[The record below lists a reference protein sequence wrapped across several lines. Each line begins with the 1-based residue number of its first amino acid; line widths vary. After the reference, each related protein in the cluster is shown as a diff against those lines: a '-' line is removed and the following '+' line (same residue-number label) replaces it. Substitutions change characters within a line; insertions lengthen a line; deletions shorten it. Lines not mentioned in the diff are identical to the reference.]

1 MDTKEDDR
9 QGPEV
14 VGIYEDVYAEAGFGE
29 KTVPATPFKSILDRG
44 GNNPDGGFLNNFVS
58 VD

>member
-1 MDTKEDDR
+1 MDNTV

-14 VGIYEDVYAEAGFGE
+14 VGIYEDVYAEAEFGE
-29 KTVPATPFKSILDRG
+29 KTVPATPFESILDRG

-58 VD
+58 LD